1 MEQVP
6 SPESMP
12 PSNVRTALEIR
23 IVRKPQNSPGND
35 KSTMR
40 ESCSESESLTESESS
55 TAGNRKTSGQHDTNA
70 DAHTQS
76 TDMEDNE
83 HPASAR
89 RPFRMKK
96 PNNSQVV
103 EVTTNKRPAA
113 DDSHRA
119 GPKR

>member
-1 MEQVP
+1 MEQVQ

-35 KSTMR
+35 ESTMR

-70 DAHTQS
+70 DAILNRLIWRTTS
-76 TDMEDNE
+76 I
-83 HPASAR
+83 PLAR
-89 RPFRMKK
+89 GGR
-96 PNNSQVV
+96 S
-103 EVTTNKRPAA
+103 
-113 DDSHRA
+113 
-119 GPKR
+119 G